1 MNIELQVGK
10 RYETRG
16 GEWIAGITGRDEAAA
31 GTDMEF
37 VGYVEFSPGHRSYG
51 RGWCANGRFIGYAES
66 VGDLIRELPDAS
78 STPEPE
84 PAAQA
89 VAEMEFET
97 GPGTATDGPATEK
110 VVVHWDREGVTGYT
124 SVGQQPRSDS
134 DATAAWFRTNIADTR
149 AGIARKYAQAAMFVM
164 LGIAAII
171 FAIGT
176 SVQA

>member
-16 GEWIAGITGRDEAAA
+16 GEWIAGITGRDEEAA

-51 RGWCANGRFIGYAES
+51 RGWCANGLFISGTES

-84 PAAQA
+84 PVSDTQA
-89 VAEMEFET
+89 SL
-97 GPGTATDGPATEK
+97 TATEGPATEK
-110 VVVHWDREGVTGYT
+110 VVLHWDREGVTGYT
-124 SVGQQPRSDS
+124 SVGQQPRSNAD
-134 DATAAWFRTNIADTR
+134 DAWLHANLADTR
-149 AGIARKYAQAAMFVM
+149 AGITRKYAQAAMFVM
-164 LGIAAII
+164 LGVAAII

-176 SVQA
+176 SVQV